1 MHIHLFKIR
10 LFLHPNSFWM
20 DITQDTLPFLGRT
33 MKMLDNYIEDLFSE
47 AGVPLSKLQFITLK
61 IIDHHQELAQNNLAV
76 LCGKD
81 KTTLTRN
88 INTLERKQLV
98 ARTVSNTD
106 KRIKLVTIT
115 PQGKALLN
123 QAMPVIKKVANELDQ
138 SINAQEREQ
147 LKGIL
152 SKIRAQIPSK
162 YSID

>member
-1 MHIHLFKIR
+1 
-10 LFLHPNSFWM
+10 M
-20 DITQDTLPFLGRT
+20 DITQATLPFLGRT

-47 AGVPLSKLQFITLK
+47 AGVPLSKMQFVTLK
-61 IIDHHQELAQNNLAV
+61 IINHHQELAQNSLAH

-98 ARTVSNTD
+98 VRTVSKTD

-123 QAMPVIKKVANELDQ
+123 QAMPLIGKVANELDQ

-147 LKGIL
+147 LKAIL